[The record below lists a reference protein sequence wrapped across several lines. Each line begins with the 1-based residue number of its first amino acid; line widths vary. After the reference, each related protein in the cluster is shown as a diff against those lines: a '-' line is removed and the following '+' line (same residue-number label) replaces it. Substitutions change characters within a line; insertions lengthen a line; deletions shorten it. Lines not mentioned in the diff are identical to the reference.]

1 MLDEQ
6 QFLAEVWERLSS
18 EISDSRYSNRELSN
32 LCGRGQ
38 NFINTAAK
46 SRSEIGIYA
55 FYAICE
61 RLSLDASAILGTSD
75 KVVITERAHGSEA
88 DMIDALLQAARKVVR
103 SREEANARPTLDQI
117 LISWRDAEQKIGG
130 MDITILSYCDVYA
143 PPNEDGV
150 LKIQKIGKNSL
161 TAEVLQSTDVDI
173 MNRNLA
179 NSAPDISQKAASIQR
194 EALDRQYVMTIKTLD
209 TPLLNGKR
217 LSIVYDQLN
226 LLVFDKRGE
235 AQILVYPKY
244 VSQL

>member
-1 MLDEQ
+1 MLDER
-6 QFLAEVWERLSS
+6 QFLKNVWARLTS
-18 EISDSRYSNRELSN
+18 EITESRYSARELSK

-38 NFINTAAK
+38 NFINTATK
-46 SRSEIGIYA
+46 SQSEIGIYA

-75 KVVITERAHGSEA
+75 KVVVTEMAHRSEA
-88 DMIDALLQAARKVVR
+88 DMIDALLQAAQKVVR
-103 SREEANARPTLDQI
+103 SRDESNARPTLDQI
-117 LISWRDAEQKIGG
+117 LISWRAATQKIGG
-130 MDITILSYCDVYA
+130 IDATILSYCDIYE
-143 PPNEDGV
+143 PPTEDGV
-150 LKIQKIGKNSL
+150 LKIEKIGDSSL

-179 NSAPDISQKAASIQR
+179 NSASDISQKAVSIQR
-194 EALDRQYVMTIKTLD
+194 ETMDRQYVMTIKTLD

-226 LLVFDKRGE
+226 LLVFNGKSDPR
-235 AQILVYPKY
+235 ILVYPKY

>member
-6 QFLAEVWERLSS
+6 QFLEEVWERLST
-18 EISDSRYSNRELSN
+18 EISESRFSDRELSK

-38 NFINTAAK
+38 NFINTATK

-61 RLSLDASAILGTSD
+61 RLSLDASTILGTSD
-75 KVVITERAHGSEA
+75 KVVITEKAYSSEA

-103 SREEANARPTLDQI
+103 DREENNARPTLDQI
-117 LISWRDAEQKIGG
+117 LISWREADQKIGG
-130 MDITILSYCDVYA
+130 MDKAILTYCDVYE
-143 PPNEDGV
+143 PPSKEGV
-150 LKIQKIGKNSL
+150 LKIQKIGTNSL
-161 TAEVLQSTDVDI
+161 TAEVLQSTNVDI

-179 NSAPDISQKAASIQR
+179 NSAPDISRKAASIQQ
-194 EALDRQYVMTIKTLD
+194 ETLDRQYVMTIKTLD

-217 LSIVYDQLN
+217 LSIIYDQLN
-226 LLVFDKRGE
+226 LLVFERNGDPR
-235 AQILVYPKY
+235 ILVYPKY